1 MYCVVLR
8 EVPNVCRLLARY
20 YMMTIRL
27 DDTLESRIETMSAS
41 LGITKSELIRR
52 SVQLFISSS
61 EKLDPWTA
69 GKDVFGKFRSGKGNL
84 AENRKK
90 IVREMIRRKFK

>member
-1 MYCVVLR
+1 MYCTVLHD
-8 EVPNVCRLLARY
+8 EHKVYRLVARY

-41 LGITKSELIRR
+41 LGVTKSELIRR
-52 SVQLFISSS
+52 SVQLFIASS

-90 IVREMIRRKFK
+90 IVREMISRKFK